1 MKVVITPKSDQW
13 NADDFLAGSRTF
25 TVTGAQPRKDEPE
38 KIEVVLAESNSKV
51 WRPPNGMVSVLI
63 QLWGSDSTAWNG
75 RRVTLFTDPSVRF
88 GKETPGGIRISHMS
102 DIGDKPATAKITIS
116 RGRKGPY
123 TVKPLTEQAPPVEPW
138 RAQWQAISNALT
150 EAGYAGDSLA
160 MLATAGQVI
169 GQQWD
174 HPNKI
179 SAEDAQKILAAVR
192 ENEPEENE

>member
-75 RRVTLFTDPSVRF
+75 RRVTLFADPSVRF

-102 DIGDKPATAKITIS
+102 DIGDKPATAKITVS

-123 TVKPLTEQAPPVEPW
+123 TVKPLIEQTPVVPGDIVQAASKAHAEGNLEAYRDWLQEKGAPAHIMQYINE
-138 RAQWQAISNALT
+138 L
-150 EAGYAGDSLA
+150 E
-160 MLATAGQVI
+160 
-169 GQQWD
+169 
-174 HPNKI
+174 NK
-179 SAEDAQKILAAVR
+179 
-192 ENEPEENE
+192 